1 MDLGSSSGKYVAV
14 TSFAS
19 LKSNFILLK
28 SLKNHLEKDN
38 SKMAQL
44 KYIGYCGVDYQILE

>member
-1 MDLGSSSGKYVAV
+1 M
-14 TSFAS
+14 F
-19 LKSNFILLK
+19 
-28 SLKNHLEKDN
+28 LKNDLERDN